1 MRSPRQRLPPI
12 ARTRD
17 KKLPVPA
24 VPCKTQKRGLEMPG
38 DVALSAVSWSPTPI
52 TKAGLR
58 GSPPSPP
65 RPGRSLDVWGG
76 IQERNQDSAFTSK
89 LSAKLM
95 ACVTLRSAAVISIN
109 DSQAVTLYYNKIST
123 ELIIAMDLFAKRLIG
138 PSPARECDVM
148 I

>member
-1 MRSPRQRLPPI
+1 
-12 ARTRD
+12 
-17 KKLPVPA
+17 
-24 VPCKTQKRGLEMPG
+24 MPG

-95 ACVTLRSAAVISIN
+95 ACVTLRSAAVISIIN
-109 DSQAVTLYYNKIST
+109 SIFQKFFNNLAWIKI
-123 ELIIAMDLFAKRLIG
+123 MDPFAKELRGSIPGGAVYRHLASIQR
-138 PSPARECDVM
+138 SANKKQVKEQLRHKKQTEHVQKLKT
-148 I
+148 